1 MQQHDPLSIKASFMK
16 SVYTRLEIAHRV
28 SDEEQ
33 DLRGRNK
40 SQLRQE
46 GEIVLYPKRKWS

>member
-33 DLRGRNK
+33 DLRGSNK

-46 GEIVLYPKRKWS
+46 GEIVLYSKRK